1 MIMEVTARLTMKSL
15 EFDPSMVGFHASSSD
30 KIAFGQNQLQ
40 NPLYD
45 ASEEADGIATIST

>member
-1 MIMEVTARLTMKSL
+1 MEVTARLTMKSL